1 MLKKILFIILILIFT
16 NNSFASI
23 PVTYNGYT
31 IGMPI
36 PPNNFYLSWDNYNS
50 ISVEQYVCL
59 IGIEYK
65 GRHHSGYSQSSH
77 YNSKEARVEVGAV
90 SLNTQGST
98 SNFTLRSD
106 NNDFLKY
113 RIDFLNHKNNSYQ
126 NLQNNKLRNNIQ
138 GKTYCDS
145 SDSRPQKIRIT
156 ISHSELKKARAGEY
170 RDMVFLLSAKN
181 GLVYTYDIFY
191 INLTINGGQIQ
202 INQLDDVNFGDYQIG
217 MGSLSAEEKFCVY
230 VSPNDS
236 YNINITDG
244 KGSGNTFYLT
254 GSTENI
260 PYKAY
265 FRTTST
271 NYYAITNGATM
282 GSFTGNEVENC
293 TNQEGYQGGERAYI
307 KLEINENDILN
318 ASPQT
323 YKGQIYLTV
332 SPE

>member
-1 MLKKILFIILILIFT
+1 MFKKIPIIIILILIFT
-16 NNSFASI
+16 NKLFASI
-23 PVTYNGYT
+23 PVSYNGYT

-59 IGIEYK
+59 IGIEERK
-65 GRHHSGYSQSSH
+65 H
-77 YNSKEARVEVGAV
+77 KEARVELGAV

-98 SNFTLRSD
+98 SNFTLRND

-138 GKTYCDS
+138 GKTHCDS

-156 ISHSELKKARAGEY
+156 IKMSDLRKAPAGEY
-170 RDMVFLLSAKN
+170 RDMVFLLTAKD

-191 INLTINGGQIQ
+191 INLTITGGQVQ
-202 INQLDDVNFGDYQIG
+202 INQLDDIDFGSYQVG
-217 MGSLSAEEKFCVY
+217 MGNLSAVEKFCVY
-230 VSPNDS
+230 VSPDNS

-244 KGSGNTFYLT
+244 MGRGNIFYLT
-254 GSTENI
+254 GNNETI
-260 PYKAY
+260 PYRAY

-271 NYYAITNGATM
+271 NYFAITNGATM
-282 GSFTGNEVENC
+282 GSFIGNSSQNC
-293 TNQEGYQGGERAYI
+293 TNQEGHLGGERAYI
-307 KLEINENDILN
+307 RLEIAENDILS
-318 ASPQT
+318 ASPQI

>member
-1 MLKKILFIILILIFT
+1 MLKKILFIILTLIFT

-31 IGMPI
+31 IGMPV
-36 PPNNFYLSWDNYNS
+36 PPNNFYLSWDNNNS

-59 IGIEYK
+59 VGIQYIGY
-65 GRHHSGYSQSSH
+65 RRP
-77 YNSKEARVEVGAV
+77 KEAKIELGAI
-90 SLNTQGST
+90 SLNTQGNT
-98 SNFTLRSD
+98 SNFTLRSN
-106 NNDFLKY
+106 NNDLLKY

-138 GKTYCDS
+138 GKQYCDS

-156 ISHSELKKARAGEY
+156 ISHSELRKARAGEY
-170 RDMVFLLSAKN
+170 RDMVFLLTAKN
-181 GLVYTYDIFY
+181 GLVYTYDTFY

-244 KGSGNTFYLT
+244 KGSGNIFYLT
-254 GSTENI
+254 GNTESI

-271 NYYAITNGATM
+271 NYYSIINGATM

-293 TNQEGYQGGERAYI
+293 TNQEGYRGGERAYI

>member
-1 MLKKILFIILILIFT
+1 MLKKILFIILTLIFT

-31 IGMPI
+31 IGMPV
-36 PPNNFYLSWDNYNS
+36 PPNNFYLSWDNNNS

-59 IGIEYK
+59 VGIQYIGY
-65 GRHHSGYSQSSH
+65 RRL
-77 YNSKEARVEVGAV
+77 KEAKIELGAI
-90 SLNTQGST
+90 SLNTQGNT
-98 SNFTLRSD
+98 SNFTLRSN
-106 NNDFLKY
+106 NNDLLKY

-138 GKTYCDS
+138 GKQYCDS

-156 ISHSELKKARAGEY
+156 ISHSELRKARAGEY
-170 RDMVFLLSAKN
+170 RDMVFLLTAKN
-181 GLVYTYDIFY
+181 GLVYTYDTFY

-244 KGSGNTFYLT
+244 KGSGNIFYLT
-254 GSTENI
+254 GNTESI

-271 NYYAITNGATM
+271 NYYSIINGATM

-293 TNQEGYQGGERAYI
+293 TNQEGYRGGERAYI